1 MLKKAQ
7 EGGKKK
13 PAKNDSKTKV
23 VGPHIWNGCALKP
36 STGIQGTW
44 GMAQENLKA
53 YL

>member
-1 MLKKAQ
+1 MILKLRWWDLTS
-7 EGGKKK
+7 GM
-13 PAKNDSKTKV
+13 DV
-23 VGPHIWNGCALKP
+23 ALRL